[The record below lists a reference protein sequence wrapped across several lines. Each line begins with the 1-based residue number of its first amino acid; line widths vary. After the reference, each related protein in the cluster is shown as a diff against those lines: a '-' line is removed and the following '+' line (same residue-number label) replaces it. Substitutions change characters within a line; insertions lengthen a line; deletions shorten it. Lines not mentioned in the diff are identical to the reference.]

1 MNNNKL
7 PAWINVLLLPLL
19 NLALALAVSALV
31 FIAVDVNPLDAAQ
44 LMIEGALGYQEGVG
58 YTLYYATNFIFTGLA
73 VAIAFSAG
81 LFNIG
86 GEGQAYIGG
95 LGTGLVCLLLGPS
108 MPFWIVFPV
117 ALLAGMAFGA
127 LWALIPAYLQAYRGS
142 HVVITTIMFNF
153 IAASLMVYLMVNV
166 LKPEGEMSA
175 VSAVFE
181 SNAHLPMMHD
191 ILGWFG
197 IDFVRSPLNLS
208 FFLALAA
215 LVLVWLL
222 LWHTRWGYAIRALGS
237 NPTAATYGGI
247 NPKRLTVIVMLIS
260 GALAGMLGMNEVMG
274 YSQQIRLGFVSGY
287 GFTGIAV
294 ALIGRGH
301 PIGIF
306 FASLLFGILF
316 QGGNELSF
324 EYANIEREMVEV
336 VQSLVVLFS
345 GALSLML
352 VKPVEKIYLALT
364 ASRANQA
371 NTQEA

>member
-222 LWHTRWGYAIRALGS
+222 LWHTR
-237 NPTAATYGGI
+237 
-247 NPKRLTVIVMLIS
+247 
-260 GALAGMLGMNEVMG
+260 
-274 YSQQIRLGFVSGY
+274 
-287 GFTGIAV
+287 
-294 ALIGRGH
+294 
-301 PIGIF
+301 
-306 FASLLFGILF
+306 
-316 QGGNELSF
+316 
-324 EYANIEREMVEV
+324 
-336 VQSLVVLFS
+336 
-345 GALSLML
+345 
-352 VKPVEKIYLALT
+352 
-364 ASRANQA
+364 
-371 NTQEA
+371 